1 MMILKIKCAECGT
14 EGSLSLTDPVYQGPY
29 RCWKC
34 RALFNIKIEN
44 NELKTCEPLTEEGLK
59 QHEAE
64 LKKQQE
70 IDALRGKFKRQ

>member
-1 MMILKIKCAECGT
+1 MILKIKCTECGT

-34 RALFNIKIEN
+34 RALFTIRIEN
-44 NELKTCEPLTEEGLK
+44 NELKVCEPLTEAELQ

-64 LKKQQE
+64 AKRKQE
-70 IDALRGKFKRQ
+70 IDALKAKFKHQ